1 MAAKFRTLLCV
12 SMEHQDHNIK
22 MLGPGALS
30 LLTKRFRLKKKEVVF
45 MPRQVNSGD
54 VNWLDGAGG
63 IINIY

>member
-1 MAAKFRTLLCV
+1 
-12 SMEHQDHNIK
+12 MEHQDHNIK